1 MPKETWGLL
10 LKVLS
15 SSVLISFAIKYGGS
29 WLPLAANPISALTLI
44 LLPTL
49 VMLAMFAWRGFP

>member
-1 MPKETWGLL
+1 MTQDTWGLL

-15 SSVLISFAIKYGGS
+15 TSVLISVAIKYGGS
-29 WLPLAANPISALTLI
+29 WLPLGATSISALTLI

-49 VMLAMFAWRGFP
+49 VMLAIFSGRGFP